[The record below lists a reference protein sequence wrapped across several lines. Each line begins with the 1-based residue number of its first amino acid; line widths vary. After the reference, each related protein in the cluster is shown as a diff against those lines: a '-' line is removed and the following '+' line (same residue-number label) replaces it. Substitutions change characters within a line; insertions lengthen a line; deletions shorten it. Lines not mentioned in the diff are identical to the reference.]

1 MSKIGYARVSKLD
14 QNLEL
19 QIQALKKFGCEKIF
33 TDKIT
38 GSKVN
43 RPGFDEALN
52 YLREGDILVVWKL
65 DRLGR
70 TMKGL
75 IDLIENLDKRKID
88 ICFITD
94 NINTKD
100 PTGRF
105 FFHIMAAFAVMER
118 ELNRERTIAGLEVAR
133 KAGKKGGRPKLM
145 TPKKIKVAET
155 LLKNDGLS
163 TKEVAQILG
172 VSVPTLYRHC
182 PASNNYR

>member
-43 RPGFDEALN
+43 RPGFDEALK

-75 IDLIENLDKRKID
+75 IDLIENLEKRNID

-118 ELNRERTIAGLEVAR
+118 ELNRERTIAGLEAAR
-133 KAGKKGGRPKLM
+133 KAGKKGGRPRLM
-145 TPKKIKVAET
+145 TTKKIKVAET
-155 LLKNDGLS
+155 LIKNDGLS
-163 TKEVAQILG
+163 IKEVAQILG
-172 VSVPTLYRHC
+172 VSVPTLYRYC
-182 PASNNYR
+182 PASNN